1 MLDYLFLPEDLI
13 PDEIKKKIVTIIN
26 GIEHNIIPE
35 SYPNEM
41 IKILSSICYERRE
54 YIRSIMGFS
63 LLANSWIKPLAKWIK
78 KRKCLEI
85 MAGTGALSKA
95 LSDNDVSI
103 IATDNLSW
111 HDTRFDKNNLW
122 YPVIE
127 MDAIRAI
134 EIYGNYVDIVIVSWA
149 FMDSVL
155 YNCLLRMREINK
167 KLIILYLGETI
178 YGCCANYEFFN
189 EANQIVDKKLL
200 KATHQYQTWC
210 TVNDTITLYR

>member
-1 MLDYLFLPEDLI
+1 MLDYLFLPNELI
-13 PDEIKKKIVTIIN
+13 PDEIKNDIITITE

-41 IKILSSICYERRE
+41 IKILSVDGYKKRE
-54 YIRSIMGFS
+54 YIRTIMGFS

-85 MAGTGALSKA
+85 MAGTGALSKV
-95 LSDNDVSI
+95 LSDNNVSI
-103 IATDNLSW
+103 IATDDFSW
-111 HDTRFDKNNLW
+111 HETRFDKNKLW
-122 YPVIE
+122 YPIVE

-134 EIYGNYVDIVIVSWA
+134 EIYGNSIDIIVVSWA
-149 FMDSVL
+149 FMDDVL
-155 YNCLLRMREINK
+155 YKSLLRMREVNK

-178 YGCCANYEFFN
+178 YGCCASYEFFN

-200 KATHQYQTWC
+200 QATYQYQTWFA
-210 TVNDTITLYR
+210 VNDTITLYR